1 MRCMRLKECHENKA
15 YVIFYY
21 IIPIISIQ
29 DTQSLMQT
37 TQKIKKP
44 LCSVCDKEMKF
55 ALGDTIHGDKWYH
68 KDCVPLIKIKIN

>member
-1 MRCMRLKECHENKA
+1 MREP

-21 IIPIISIQ
+21 IAPIISTQ

-44 LCSVCDKEMKF
+44 LCSVCNKEMKF

-68 KDCVPLIKIKIN
+68 KDCVPLIKIN